1 MRKLPVTDPGTPDSR
16 SAPRYLLWL
25 VRSSAVTTVAGAVF
39 AIVWMGCQALVPAV
53 LGRAVDAMV
62 AQDSASLLGWALTL
76 LGLGVAQ
83 AVTGILRHR
92 FAVTNWLAA
101 AFRTVQ
107 VVVRHAGHL
116 GSTLTRR
123 ARAGEVVSIGTS
135 DITQIGGA
143 VDVTSRGT
151 GAVLAVV
158 VVAVLMLNTSVA
170 LGLVVLIGIPF
181 TIVVSGLLLIP
192 LQRGQRHY
200 RDRQGR
206 LTGRAVDLVEGLRV
220 LSGVGGGEPFIA
232 ARYRTESQDLRA
244 AGVRTARTEALFEA
258 AQVLLT
264 GTLLILMTWLG
275 ARFAANGRM
284 TIGQLVSF
292 YAYAAFLWSPLRQ
305 VIGMMD
311 KFTRGLVP
319 SRRVIDMLRLGR
331 DLPDPPC
338 PVPVPDGELADPTS
352 GVVIPA
358 GRFTAIV
365 AKVPAQAAGIADRL
379 GRYTAGGSLAGVP
392 LTAMAAADV
401 RRQILVATNDAL
413 IFGGRLR
420 ASLDPSHQG
429 ALAEALETAC
439 ATDIIDEL
447 PDGLSSPI
455 ADPGRYFSGGQLQR
469 LRLARALAADPGI
482 LILVDPTNAV
492 DALTEARIAGRLRLA
507 RSGRTTVVCTSS
519 PFVLSWVDQVIYVE
533 DERVVAVGS
542 HDDLVR
548 SEPRYVR
555 MVWRG
560 DRS

>member
-1 MRKLPVTDPGTPDSR
+1 M
-16 SAPRYLLWL
+16 
-25 VRSSAVTTVAGAVF
+25 TTVAGAVF

-53 LGRAVDAMV
+53 LGWGVDAMV
-62 AQDSASLLGWALTL
+62 ERDTSGLLAWALTL
-76 LGLGVAQ
+76 LGLGVVQ
-83 AVTGILRHR
+83 AVTGTLRHR
-92 FAVTNWLAA
+92 FAVTSWLAA

-123 ARAGEVVSIGTS
+123 TRAGEVVSIGTS
-135 DITQIGGA
+135 DITHIGGA
-143 VDVTSRGT
+143 VDITSRGT
-151 GAVLAVV
+151 GAVVTV
-158 VVAVLMLNTSVA
+158 IVVAVLMLNTSVV
-170 LGLVVLIGIPF
+170 LGLVILIGISV
-181 TIVVSGLLLIP
+181 TIAASGLLLIP
-192 LQRGQRHY
+192 VQRGQRQY

-220 LSGVGGGEPFIA
+220 LSGLGGGEPLIA
-232 ARYRTESQDLRA
+232 ARYRAESQGLRA
-244 AGVRTARTEALFEA
+244 AGVKAVRTEALFEA

-264 GTLLILMTWLG
+264 GALLILVTWLG
-275 ARFAANGRM
+275 ARLAASGRI
-284 TIGQLVSF
+284 TVGQLVSF

-305 VIGMMD
+305 VIEMMD
-311 KFTRGLVP
+311 KVTRGLVP
-319 SRRVIDMLRLGR
+319 SRRVIDMLRLER

-338 PVPVPDGELADPTS
+338 PTRVPDGELADPLT

-365 AKVPAQAAGIADRL
+365 AKVPEQAAQLADRL
-379 GRYTAGGSLAGVP
+379 GRYTAGGTMAGVP
-392 LTAMAAADV
+392 LTAMAAAEL
-401 RRQILVATNDAL
+401 RRQVLVATNDAL

-420 ASLDPSHQG
+420 ANLDTSQPG
-429 ALAEALETAC
+429 ILDEALEAAC

-447 PDGLSSPI
+447 PEGLSSWI
-455 ADPGRYFSGGQLQR
+455 ADPERYFSGGQLQR
-469 LRLARALAADPGI
+469 LRLARALAADPEI